1 MRGITTAKVEGHSS
15 LIRDLS
21 SNAIISTS
29 ESDYDAYKLRRD
41 REKSRQA
48 MIENQTKEIEELKS
62 SISEIK
68 QMLIALISN
77 KG

>member
-15 LIRDLS
+15 LVRDLS

-41 REKSRQA
+41 REKSRQM